1 VNESRKPSAP
11 VASPAEAAGFTLPQ
25 PYRIMPEAVPFNV
38 PGFLRQRWP
47 TDRVL
52 APAPVG
58 CDAWFSRFAARVAAA
73 VGTTHLPVCRMSDG
87 EFLLLF
93 GHQPP
98 SLRYP
103 WPRRLRIG
111 LRQAASRIAQQV
123 KGFRAQTAPG
133 VSSGAMSLA
142 ERRAI
147 LPELSRRY
155 AALAEDGILALHL
168 SYGGAPF
175 QEHYFPALGRWLRER
190 SIRLTTDNYV
200 PFYFV
205 YGLLRGPEFP
215 RLVAGRRVLVVH
227 SAGGEKRERIM
238 GSIRGAGAGEVEWL
252 AISPTRSFAEDLD
265 LSRLR
270 GKPEICLLGA
280 GVGKGMLFEQ
290 LRPLGIPC
298 IDAGFCFEVWAD
310 PAKQWDRP
318 YMTPDDEFD
327 VARVRFLDAA
337 GRAALAAVTG
347 QPSPAAAA
355 ADVPIP
361 PR

>member
-1 VNESRKPSAP
+1 VNDFPHPTAAAAAPSA
-11 VASPAEAAGFTLPQ
+11 ASAASGFVLPE
-25 PYRIMPEAVPFNV
+25 PYRILPEAVPFHV
-38 PGFLRQRWP
+38 PGFSRQRWS

-52 APAPVG
+52 APAAIECG
-58 CDAWFSRFAARVAAA
+58 EWFGRFTARVAAA
-73 VGTTHLPVCRMSDG
+73 VGRRHLPVCRMSDG

-98 SLRYP
+98 SLRHP

-111 LRQAASRIAQQV
+111 LRQAVSRVAQHV

-142 ERRAI
+142 ERRRL

-155 AALAEDGILALHL
+155 AAVAEDGILALHL
-168 SYGGAPF
+168 SYGGVPF

-215 RLVAGRRVLVVH
+215 RLVTGRRVLIVH
-227 SAGGEKRERIM
+227 SATGEKRERI
-238 GSIRGAGAGEVEWL
+238 GAAIRAAGAGDVEWL
-252 AISPTRSFAEDLD
+252 AISPTRSFAERLD
-265 LSRLR
+265 LGGLR

-298 IDAGFCFEVWAD
+298 IDAGFCFEAWAD
-310 PAKQWDRP
+310 PARQWDRP
-318 YMTPDDEFD
+318 YMTPDGEFD
-327 VARVRFLDAA
+327 VERVRFLDAA
-337 GRAALAAVTG
+337 GRAALAG
-347 QPSPAAAA
+347 QL
-355 ADVPIP
+355 
-361 PR
+361 